1 MELLRALEKLFE
13 EHAPETLMAFF
24 GAGTSILLFYLIWA
38 VLRHF
43 FGLQTRTV
51 NQEADQDQATTAL
64 VSSLVEALVTE
75 AGHLRRTLDRLL
87 QESLHNGQKTA
98 QDLATLLAKTE
109 ETPEEVLRLLKPEFD
124 HLHQEMR
131 QAEAR
136 LIAKVTEMAVAPALE
151 GEERAPVVRD
161 ESHGLDSREPFEQR
175 IEP

>member
-43 FGLQTRTV
+43 FGLQTRSAS
-51 NQEADQDQATTAL
+51 QDADQDQATTTL
-64 VSSLVEALVTE
+64 LKSLVEALVTE
-75 AGHLRRTLDRLL
+75 AGHLRSTLDNLL
-87 QESLHNGQKTA
+87 QESLHNGQKNA
-98 QDLATLLAKTE
+98 QDLATLLTKTE

-131 QAEAR
+131 QTEAR
-136 LIAKVTEMAVAPALE
+136 LIAKVTEMTGYPVLE
-151 GEERAPVVRD
+151 GEESDPR
-161 ESHGLDSREPFEQR
+161 S
-175 IEP
+175 